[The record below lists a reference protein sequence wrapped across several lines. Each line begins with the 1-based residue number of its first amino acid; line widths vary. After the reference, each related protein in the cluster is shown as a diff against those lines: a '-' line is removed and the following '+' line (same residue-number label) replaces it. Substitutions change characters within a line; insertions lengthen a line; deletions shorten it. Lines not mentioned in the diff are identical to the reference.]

1 MEDQEP
7 SRGRSRYIKSIID
20 TYIYFGT
27 YYQVYINQHNK
38 ESEMRQMEQDGIPRK
53 LSEIDIRMG
62 TYAEEGV
69 LTLDEGIILGIN
81 NQRFHITIKE
91 N

>member
-1 MEDQEP
+1 M
-7 SRGRSRYIKSIID
+7 SNMA
-20 TYIYFGT
+20 TT
-27 YYQVYINQHNK
+27 
-38 ESEMRQMEQDGIPRK
+38 GIPRQ
-53 LSEIDIRMG
+53 LNELDIREQIMDAISEHMDGMDIRMG

-69 LTLDEGIILGIN
+69 LTFDEGIILGIN

>member
-1 MEDQEP
+1 
-7 SRGRSRYIKSIID
+7 
-20 TYIYFGT
+20 
-27 YYQVYINQHNK
+27 
-38 ESEMRQMEQDGIPRK
+38 MRQMEQDGIPRK
-53 LSEIDIRMG
+53 LSEIDIREQIMDAISEHMDGMDIRMG

-69 LTLDEGIILGIN
+69 LTFDEGIILEIN